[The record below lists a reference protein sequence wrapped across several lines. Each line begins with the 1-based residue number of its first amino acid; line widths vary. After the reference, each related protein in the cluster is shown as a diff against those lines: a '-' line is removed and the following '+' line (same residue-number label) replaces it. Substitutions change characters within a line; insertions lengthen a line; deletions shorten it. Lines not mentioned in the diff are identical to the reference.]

1 MKEPV
6 PIYLH
11 DPDRFALEN
20 AYRNLPRT
28 GEIVVETSLAGLT
41 SQLEQLEEA
50 GFAGMEVSTF
60 ESAGKRIM
68 IRACKGKQGTCFNT
82 GRTARYLGSAL
93 AALDDDHHLLISG
106 EQIPV
111 CEKSATLY
119 SLPTYR
125 KSIQCSDADASL
137 MEKLQT
143 DPEIFD
149 CDNFEAAQE
158 KLYSR
163 VRLKRPADT
172 FTELFYPGPFKL
184 LILDDGTM
192 VCRGRVN
199 KVPVR
204 TAGKLKKSD
213 GLFRFDGQADGQYES
228 FTELYNADGPRCL
241 LRNSPQQVFTGS
253 APLTDLRALIHI
265 SRDLRSRI
273 LQTIEEK
280 REYFILTGSNREEEY
295 GCCPSDEVTMAD
307 RLVRSGILAASREP
321 AAADGCPLTIYSFR
335 NELSGM
341 EGDLQFTRDQDFRD
355 EVRDRLMKNSP
366 KTLKLIT
373 RWVLFVFVAV
383 TMILAVIRI
392 AGPSNPLEGGSLYTR
407 FEVTRPNSTLLLLFH
422 YNQRCE
428 QCLAMEKY
436 SREVLQDEFPE
447 LIRNHQIVFREVVMD
462 LPGNRDLIERFGLV
476 TSTLVIIRF
485 DHMKEDS
492 VRVLNRSWALF
503 DNEMEFK
510 KMLLKELHQM
520 TEEQK

>member
-1 MKEPV
+1 MKD
-6 PIYLH
+6 PIPISLH
-11 DPDRFALEN
+11 DPDRLALEN
-20 AYRNLPRT
+20 AYRSLPRT
-28 GEIVVETSLAGLT
+28 GEIVVETSLNGLA
-41 SQLEQLEEA
+41 SQLDELDEA
-50 GFAGMEVSTF
+50 GFAGMEIRTF
-60 ESAGKRIM
+60 ESAGNRIK

-93 AALDDDHHLLISG
+93 AALDDDHHLLIAG
-106 EQIPV
+106 EETPV
-111 CEKSATLY
+111 CEKSAILY
-119 SLPTYR
+119 SLPSYQ
-125 KSIQCSDADASL
+125 KNIQCSDADVLL

-158 KLYSR
+158 KLYSL
-163 VRLKRPADT
+163 VRQKRPADT

-184 LILDDGTM
+184 LVLDDGTL
-192 VCRGRVN
+192 VRRGRVN
-199 KVPVR
+199 KVPVSL
-204 TAGKLKKSD
+204 AGKLKKSD
-213 GLFRFDGQADGQYES
+213 GLFGYDGQTGGKYES

-241 LRNSPQQVFTGS
+241 LRKSPQQVISGS
-253 APLTDLRALIHI
+253 APLKDLQALPAIP
-265 SRDLRSRI
+265 RDLRSRI

-280 REYFILTGSNREEEY
+280 RDYFILTGSNRDDEY

-307 RLVRSGILAASREP
+307 QLVRSGILAASREP
-321 AAADGCPLTIYSFR
+321 ATADGCPLTIYAFR
-335 NELSGM
+335 NEIESMDGN
-341 EGDLQFTRDQDFRD
+341 LQFTRDQNFRD
-355 EVRDRLMKNSP
+355 EVRGLLLKNNR
-366 KTLKLIT
+366 KTEKLIT
-373 RWVLFVFVAV
+373 RWVLFAFVAV
-383 TMILAVIRI
+383 TLILAVIRI
-392 AGPSNPLEGGSLYTR
+392 TGPSNPLDGGSLYTR

-422 YNQRCE
+422 YSQRCE

-436 SREVLQDEFPE
+436 SREVLQDEFPAMM
-447 LIRNHQIVFREVVMD
+447 RNHQIVFREVVMD

-510 KMLLKELHQM
+510 KMLLKELYQM